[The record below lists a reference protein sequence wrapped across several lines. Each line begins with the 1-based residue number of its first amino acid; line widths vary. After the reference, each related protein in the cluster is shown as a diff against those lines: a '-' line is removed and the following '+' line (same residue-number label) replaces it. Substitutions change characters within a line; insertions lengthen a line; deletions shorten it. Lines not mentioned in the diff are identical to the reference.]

1 MRLQCPSRRYRQR
14 IPLSDIFSLFRGVR
28 LKIKNVYDEM
38 KKSGSMVK
46 SQRTGFYFKALWSA
60 VKLYSAARI
69 ASTSSSVEPQL
80 ITSLITERVS
90 S

>member
-1 MRLQCPSRRYRQR
+1 MQEK
-14 IPLSDIFSLFRGVR
+14 PLFFEGNPPANRGFLLIFVENASGMPDIQEQAGATR
-28 LKIKNVYDEM
+28 LK
-38 KKSGSMVK
+38 G
-46 SQRTGFYFKALWSA
+46 
-60 VKLYSAARI
+60 LYSAARI